1 MAQRRPLTVLM
12 SQALIAFTIELDNE
26 WEQRFGAATTQFG
39 GRGIWGTSL
48 RQWSNFMQ
56 YVPEDG
62 ISVRELTRVARA
74 KPQLHGMQRW
84 GYVSVGA
91 DRVVRPRRG
100 GLRAQAAWRELPEE
114 MEDRCAQRLGWP
126 VVEGV
131 RGLLEPVAASLR
143 PGMPDWITHLAGGFA
158 VEPVTPIIVEQA
170 LPLSAVLSL
179 PLQALTLAYER
190 ESTASL
196 SYTVNVLRML
206 DVDGVAVASLRESTG
221 VAIESLRT
229 AIGVLRR
236 RGFVERS
243 GRTARLTDLGAAAR
257 EDLSAISATVEREAE
272 WSERARSLLEAL
284 RTDDAPLWPRIE
296 PPPGSW
302 RSKVP
307 PPRALPWHPIPRQG
321 GHPDGV

>member
-1 MAQRRPLTVLM
+1 MAQLRPLTVLL

-26 WEQRFGAATTQFG
+26 WEQRVPTATTDFG
-39 GRGIWGTSL
+39 GRGVWGTSL

-56 YVPEDG
+56 YVPGNG
-62 ISVRELTRVARA
+62 ISVGELTRVARA
-74 KPQLHGMQRW
+74 KPQLNAMQRW

-91 DRVVRPRRG
+91 DRVVRPKRG
-100 GLRAQAAWRELPEE
+100 GLRAQAAWRELPGEIE
-114 MEDRCAQRLGWP
+114 GRWVQRLGRP
-126 VVEGV
+126 VVAGL
-131 RGLLEPVAASLR
+131 RGLLEPVASTLR
-143 PGMPDWITHLAGGFA
+143 AGMPDWITDFHGGYA
-158 VEPVTPIIVEQA
+158 VEPVKPVVVEQP

-196 SYTVNVLRML
+196 SYTVNVLRPL
-206 DVDGVAVASLRESTG
+206 DADGVAVASLPESTG

-229 AIGVLRR
+229 AIGILQK
-236 RGFVERS
+236 RGFLERR

-257 EDLSAISATVEREAE
+257 EDLSAISATVERKAE
-272 WSERARSLLEAL
+272 WSERARSLLEGL
-284 RTDDAPLWPRIE
+284 VTDDAPLWPRID

-302 RSKVP
+302 RSKA
-307 PPRALPWHPIPRQG
+307 PRAQALPWHPIPRQG